1 MSIDDQDYTL
11 HKKRSEPYEPC
22 IKPNIFGEY
31 EEKFRELRDRIEKL
45 EKEKGLTAMPYYPP
59 YPYYYSPCS
68 HNVGIMGIV
77 GIVLTDTNL
86 HHIIPN
92 LITLTIIQLG
102 VFSINAR

>member
-45 EKEKGLTAMPYYPP
+45 EKEKGLTPIPYYPP
-59 YPYYYSPCS
+59 QPYYPVYPYYPYYYYPYYPYPATYSLYISNWKDDTGGNPCQ
-68 HNVGIMGIV
+68 
-77 GIVLTDTNL
+77 TT
-86 HHIIPN
+86 
-92 LITLTIIQLG
+92 
-102 VFSINAR
+102 